1 MIFCLSSYRI
11 EEIKVAE
18 LYFFD
23 IWSLPLSELEKR
35 LSYLGFRIIP
45 PSPAL
50 RPYVESYWL
59 MESQSPLR
67 DYREE
72 FMHPQ
77 GGYGIIFNLGDV
89 PLLDKQVLEA
99 PVFLDGANNQSR
111 KMAFIGKVALLGIRF
126 KVGGAYPFLGIPLAE
141 LSNQT
146 ALMEILGE
154 AAVMPLYEAIANVPL
169 REQIRLIEAWLLQR
183 LARGKDADRLVWD
196 SLALI
201 RRGVPSMD
209 ALSNRLNMSQ
219 RQIERLYQLQVGL
232 SPKYYSRLL
241 RIDAARRALKEPTHS
256 LTDLGLSLG
265 FYDQSHFIR
274 EFKTVIGMTPSA
286 YVEHSLLATSL

>member
-11 EEIKVAE
+11 GHIDRHE

-23 IWSLPLSELEKR
+23 IIGAPLSEIENR
-35 LSYLGFRIIP
+35 LSYLGFKIIP

-59 MESQSPLR
+59 MQSKSPLL

-77 GGYGIIFNLGDV
+77 GGYGIVFNLGAV
-89 PLLDKQVLEA
+89 PFLDNEA
-99 PVFLDGANNQSR
+99 LNEPVFLDGANNQSR
-111 KMAFIGKVALLGIRF
+111 KMAFIGNVSLLGIRF
-126 KVGGAYPFLGIPLAE
+126 KVGGAYPFLGIPLVE

-146 ALMEILGE
+146 ALVNSLGE
-154 AAVMPLYEAIANVPL
+154 AAVMPLYEAMVNVPL
-169 REQIRLIEAWLLQR
+169 SEQIRLIEAWLLQR
-183 LARGKDADRLVWD
+183 LAQGKDADKLVWD
-196 SLALI
+196 SLVLI

-209 ALSNRLNMSQ
+209 ALSNSLNMSQ
-219 RQIERLYQLQVGL
+219 RQIERLYQMQVGL

-241 RIDAARRALKEPTHS
+241 RIDAARRALKQPNHS

-286 YVEHSLLATSL
+286 YVEHSLANSF

>member
-11 EEIKVAE
+11 EEIKVYE

-23 IWSLPLSELEKR
+23 IIGVPLSELEKR
-35 LSYLGFRIIP
+35 LSYLGFKIIL

-59 MESQSPLR
+59 MESQNPLL

-77 GGYGIIFNLGDV
+77 GGYGIIFNLGAI
-89 PLLDKQVLEA
+89 PLLDNLALKD

-111 KMAFIGKVALLGIRF
+111 KMGFLGKVLLLGIRF
-126 KVGGAYPFLGIPLAE
+126 KVGGAYPFLRIPLAE

-146 ALMEILGE
+146 ALMEIMGE
-154 AAVMPLYEAIANVPL
+154 AAVMPLYEAIVNVPL
-169 REQIRLIEAWLLQR
+169 GEQIQLIEAWLLQR
-183 LARGKDADRLVWD
+183 LALGKNADRLVWD
-196 SLALI
+196 SLAWI
-201 RRGVPSMD
+201 RRGIPSMD
-209 ALSNRLNMSQ
+209 ALSNQLNMSQ

-241 RIDAARRALKEPTHS
+241 RIDAARKALKEPTHS

-274 EFKTVIGMTPSA
+274 EFKTIIGMTPSA
-286 YVEHSLLATSL
+286 YVEHSLTASY